1 MELELSGQPGSKYLE
16 HLSCDRH
23 QMLEF
28 STNTEVSLSL
38 PEEFMVS
45 LETADRSPLDKQA
58 SRERDK
64 SGKGLSVS
72 LGSKVRASLRETH
85 LS

>member
-16 HLSCDRH
+16 HLLCDRH

-38 PEEFMVS
+38 PEEFVVS
-45 LETADRSPLDKQA
+45 LETELTEA
-58 SRERDK
+58 
-64 SGKGLSVS
+64 
-72 LGSKVRASLRETH
+72 H
-85 LS
+85 